1 MILKRA
7 SKMRCVKER
16 QQGLAVVEF
25 AIILPVVVLIAL
37 AVVELGRGLY
47 QYNTLTKSVR
57 DGVRYLSDVAIGP
70 LGTIDISPHVSGTQN
85 LVVYGDIDGGSTPIL
100 PGLATSDVSVT
111 AVAVTLPG
119 GGITTNHVQV
129 SANHTFTPLFPAL
142 SALGYSMV
150 PTMTASSIERALTL

>member
-1 MILKRA
+1 
-7 SKMRCVKER
+7 MRCGKQR

-25 AIILPVVVLIAL
+25 AIILPVIVLIAL
-37 AVVELGRGLY
+37 GVTELGRGLY

-70 LGTIDISPHVSGTQN
+70 LGTVDIGPYTTNTQN
-85 LVVYGDIDGGSTPIL
+85 LVVYGDVDGGTTPVL
-100 PGLATSDVSVT
+100 PGLSTGDVSVT

-129 SANHTFTPLFPAL
+129 SADFTFVPLFPAL

-150 PTMTASSIERALTL
+150 PTMSASSIERAMAL

>member
-1 MILKRA
+1 
-7 SKMRCVKER
+7 MRCGKQR

-25 AIILPVVVLIAL
+25 AIILPVIVLIAL
-37 AVVELGRGLY
+37 GVTELGRGLY

-70 LGTIDISPHVSGTQN
+70 LGTVDIGPYTTNTQN
-85 LVVYGDIDGGSTPIL
+85 LVVYGDVDGGTTPVL
-100 PGLATSDVSVT
+100 PGLTTGDVSVT

-129 SANHTFTPLFPAL
+129 SADFTFVPLFPAL

-150 PTMTASSIERALTL
+150 PTMSASSIERAMAL